1 MSALGDLMENKQVLA
16 GGCHAAIGG
25 GTIAATMMFAH
36 SWWPFLIVEAALV
49 PFVLWKEFVYDL
61 SGAETGEDMTSSIQD
76 ALGYLAG
83 NVLAWSLLL
92 LAHHL
97 GTWTTA
103 Q

>member
-1 MSALGDLMENKQVLA
+1 MSGPADWMENKQVLA
-16 GGCHAAIGG
+16 GGCHAAIGSWCVW
-25 GTIAATMMFAH
+25 IPALFAH
-36 SWWPFLIVEAALV
+36 SWLPFLVVQAVLV
-49 PFVLWKEFVYDL
+49 PYVLAKEFWWDL
-61 SGAETGEDMTSSIQD
+61 KYEAGENMTTSTQD

-97 GTWTTA
+97 GTWTTT